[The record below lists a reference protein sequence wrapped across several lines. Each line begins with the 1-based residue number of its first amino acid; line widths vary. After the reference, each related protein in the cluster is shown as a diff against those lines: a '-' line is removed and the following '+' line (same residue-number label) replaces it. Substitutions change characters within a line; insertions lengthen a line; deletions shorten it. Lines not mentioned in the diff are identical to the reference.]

1 MTLYLMSRVPYT
13 LWPPRLPPTAPRPP
27 CATCHAG
34 ESSGDEP
41 LVAAEAAA
49 LASLSCRSEAALC
62 SSATAAALSN
72 SRRGSCGD
80 PHASY
85 VAVEAALE
93 HASHSAAATSAKL
106 DSRLSRYLLAYL
118 VCNVP
123 ALVHTAVLMAVHY
136 GLVTNYPFVVV
147 MVRWTLQVCD
157 LPISPRRA
165 PYLPVSRA
173 YPFVVVMARWTL
185 QPLQGVFNL
194 LVYSNSGS
202 GDGEHGSCADAC
214 EACTGCC
221 YWVWCRGPKRW
232 VRPSTMTT
240 QAD

>member
-1 MTLYLMSRVPYT
+1 MAS
-13 LWPPRLPPTAPRPP
+13 PPPAHHPSPP

-41 LVAAEAAA
+41 LVTAEAAA
-49 LASLSCRSEAALC
+49 LANLSCRSEAALC

-157 LPISPRRA
+157 LPISPRIS

-173 YPFVVVMARWTL
+173 YPFVVVMVRGRCSRYRASLTSSSIPTRAAATASTGAAPTRARRAR
-185 QPLQGVFNL
+185 G
-194 LVYSNSGS
+194 
-202 GDGEHGSCADAC
+202 AA
-214 EACTGCC
+214 TGCGAAGR
-221 YWVWCRGPKRW
+221 RGGCGHR
-232 VRPSTMTT
+232 R
-240 QAD
+240 